1 MDASALA
8 RQTQQLATRWPDV
21 RLIVVFGSAATG
33 RARPDSD
40 VDVGV
45 LGGGFWE
52 QLEVGSE
59 IGRLMGREPHV
70 VDLATASDWLRF
82 EVARDGQLAY
92 QIEPSAWARFRAE
105 SAVRY
110 FDLAP
115 IIALCSEGV
124 RRRLLKE
131 AEGRAHG

>member
-1 MDASALA
+1 VKPFPELA
-8 RQTQQLATRWPDV
+8 HEMQRLVARWPDV
-21 RLIVVFGSAATG
+21 RLVVVFGSVATG

-52 QLEVGSE
+52 QLDVGSE
-59 IGRLMGREPHV
+59 IGRLTGHEPQV
-70 VDLATASDWLRF
+70 IDLAAASDWLRF
-82 EVARDGQLAY
+82 EVARDGL
-92 QIEPSAWARFRAE
+92 ILHEHEPGAWARFRAE

-115 IIALCSEGV
+115 IIALCADGV
-124 RRRLLKE
+124 RRRLARD
-131 AEGRAHG
+131 AEG